1 MHLKK
6 VVVTGA
12 AGNIAYSLLFRI
24 ANGDLLG
31 KNQPISLTLLEI
43 PSLVDALKGVAMELN
58 DCGFELLK
66 EIRISKD
73 PYEAFERADYCLLVG
88 AKPRSKGMER
98 KDLLKENGKIF
109 VPLGKAINAKANRD
123 VKVLVVGN
131 PCNTNCLI
139 AMHHAPDIDKKQFFA
154 MTRLDQNRAK
164 YQLAKKANVS
174 IKDISNVAIWGN
186 HSATQV
192 PDFVNAR
199 VQGVRYVDF
208 LNDLEWLQKDFVEK
222 VQKRG
227 AEIINTRGLSS
238 AASAASAAIDSIR
251 STLDHT
257 TMGDCYSVA
266 VVSDNN
272 PYGISDDLIFSFPC
286 RTNDKGEVQII
297 DDFQIDRFLEEKIAL
312 SEKELKE
319 EKNMI
324 ADLL

>member
-12 AGNIAYSLLFRI
+12 IGNIACSLLFRI

-31 KNQPISLTLLEI
+31 KNQPISLTLLEV
-43 PSLVDALKGVAMELN
+43 PSFKEALKGVEMELN
-58 DCGFELLK
+58 DCCFDLLK
-66 EIRISKD
+66 EIKISVD
-73 PYEAFERADYCLLVG
+73 PDEAFEGADYCLLVG

-109 VPLGKAINAKANRD
+109 VPQGKAINAKANRN

-139 AMHHAPDIDKKQFFA
+139 TMHHAPDIDKKNFFA

-174 IKDISNVAIWGN
+174 INDISNVAIWGN
-186 HSATQV
+186 HSSTQV

-199 VQGVRYVDF
+199 IQNVRYVDF
-208 LNDLEWLQKDFVEK
+208 LNDLEWLQNDFVEK

-227 AEIINTRGLSS
+227 AEIINVRGCSS
-238 AASAASAAIDSIR
+238 AASAASEIGRA
-251 STLDHT
+251 H
-257 TMGDCYSVA
+257 V
-266 VVSDNN
+266 
-272 PYGISDDLIFSFPC
+272 
-286 RTNDKGEVQII
+286 
-297 DDFQIDRFLEEKIAL
+297 
-312 SEKELKE
+312 
-319 EKNMI
+319 
-324 ADLL
+324 

>member
-1 MHLKK
+1 MRLKK

-43 PSLVDALKGVAMELN
+43 PSFKEVLKGVVMELN

-66 EIRISKD
+66 EIKISVD
-73 PYEAFERADYCLLVG
+73 LNEAFEGADYCLLVG

-109 VPLGKAINAKANRD
+109 VPQGKAINAKANKN

-139 AMHHAPDIDKKQFFA
+139 AMRHAPDIDKKQFFA
-154 MTRLDQNRAK
+154 MTRLDQNRAR
-164 YQLAKKANVS
+164 YQLAKKANVP
-174 IKDISNVAIWGN
+174 IGDISNVAIWGN

-199 VQGVRYVDF
+199 VQKVRYIDF
-208 LNDLEWLQKDFVEK
+208 LKDLNWLQNDFVEK

-227 AEIINTRGLSS
+227 AEIINARGLSS
-238 AASAASAAIDSIR
+238 AASAASAAIDSIK
-251 STLDHT
+251 STLDT
-257 TMGDCYSVA
+257 TLMGDCYSVGI
-266 VVSDNN
+266 VSDDN
-272 PYGISDDLIFSFPC
+272 PYGISSDLIFSFPC
-286 RTNDKGEVQII
+286 RTNDKGGIQII
-297 DDFQIDRFLEEKIAL
+297 DNFQIDSFLEEKIAQT
-312 SEKELKE
+312 EKELQL
-319 EKNMI
+319 EKDMI